1 MDLQNVV
8 EEYRTMLQ
16 DFLTWLDTLVKRAE
30 SADKGR
36 GMKIAQRVSLLEQLT
51 SETSQG
57 KPKLSSI
64 SIKVIRAYLFK
75 YKFTYFLI
83 FC

>member
-64 SIKVIRAYLFK
+64 SIKVIRAY
-75 YKFTYFLI
+75 
-83 FC
+83 

>member
-64 SIKVIRAYLFK
+64 SIKVIRAYLSEN
-75 YKFTYFLI
+75 YKFTY
-83 FC
+83 